1 MDNKHLVLLWEEKLE
16 LISVSV
22 AIELAIDSVGVAG
35 DDCMKVRTPNPHT
48 IHMARRDVTQYVNLQ
63 AGSLNENYKKV
74 NLFTLQ
80 LCQLKLKDEP

>member
-1 MDNKHLVLLWEEKLE
+1 M
-16 LISVSV
+16 SVS
-22 AIELAIDSVGVAG
+22 IELTGDCVGVAR
-35 DDCMKVRTPNPHT
+35 DDGVEVGAPDPHT
-48 IHMARRDVTQYVNLQ
+48 VHMARRDVTQYVNLQ